1 MGRGRSKGTVRPT
14 RQIMDPGREIS
25 RLRQELEEAQALLR
39 QVELS
44 RTEAGSLVLAK
55 RLATLE
61 EERQVARGLAVEA
74 TLARS
79 KAEAELRQL
88 RDAIDKASGW
98 QGWLLR
104 RAKRGLR

>member
-1 MGRGRSKGTVRPT
+1 MGRGRSKGAVRQA
-14 RQIMDPGREIS
+14 RLAADPGREIS
-25 RLRQELEEAQALLR
+25 RLRQELEEARTLLK
-39 QVELS
+39 QVELNRS
-44 RTEAGSLVLAK
+44 EAGSLVLAK

-79 KAEAELRQL
+79 KAEAELRRLQ
-88 RDAIDKASGW
+88 DAIERAPGW

-104 RAKRGLR
+104 RAKRRLS